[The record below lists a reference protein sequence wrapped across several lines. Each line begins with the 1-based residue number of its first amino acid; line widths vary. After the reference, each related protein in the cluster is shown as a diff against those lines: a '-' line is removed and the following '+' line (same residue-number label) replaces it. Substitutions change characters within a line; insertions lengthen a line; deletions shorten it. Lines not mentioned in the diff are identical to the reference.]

1 MKTPK
6 TAKVITGVFAG
17 LVAGSWLFISSCAQK
32 NDTSSDA
39 GGRASMPGAKA
50 PASFQGSIVF
60 QSNMDGDNEIY
71 LLSTAGLRKLT
82 DNDWQDEYP
91 LWSPDGKWI
100 SFSANPRGNYDIFIM
115 DAAGSGIRRITTSS
129 RDEIEQAWFP
139 DGRKMAYTEEVRRP
153 LGRRYS
159 LWSADLGSG
168 EVRRIAPDF
177 GGSAALPNFSPAGPL
192 MAFTGKRTMGWDIYV
207 YDLEKENYVH
217 LTEGGH
223 ACRPHFSPDG
233 RKIAY
238 VSHEA
243 DGKGDIWLMNPDGS
257 GKERLTARDET
268 YDYFP
273 AWSPDG
279 RNIVFASS
287 RDTMYADRGEWA
299 LYVVEIESRRVELL
313 FDSAGRDVF
322 PDWR

>member
-1 MKTPK
+1 
-6 TAKVITGVFAG
+6 
-17 LVAGSWLFISSCAQK
+17 
-32 NDTSSDA
+32 
-39 GGRASMPGAKA
+39 MPGAKA

-115 DAAGSGIRRITTSS
+115 AAAGSGIRRITTSS

-168 EVRRIAPDF
+168 
-177 GGSAALPNFSPAGPL
+177 
-192 MAFTGKRTMGWDIYV
+192 
-207 YDLEKENYVH
+207 
-217 LTEGGH
+217 
-223 ACRPHFSPDG
+223 
-233 RKIAY
+233 
-238 VSHEA
+238 
-243 DGKGDIWLMNPDGS
+243 
-257 GKERLTARDET
+257 
-268 YDYFP
+268 
-273 AWSPDG
+273 
-279 RNIVFASS
+279 
-287 RDTMYADRGEWA
+287 
-299 LYVVEIESRRVELL
+299 
-313 FDSAGRDVF
+313 
-322 PDWR
+322 

>member
-1 MKTPK
+1 MKARK
-6 TAKVITGVFAG
+6 TANVMAGAFAA
-17 LVAGSWLFISSCAQK
+17 LAAGSWLFISSCAK
-32 NDTSSDA
+32 NDVAPSNA
-39 GGRASMPGAKA
+39 GERDSIGGAKA
-50 PASFQGSIVF
+50 TASFQGSIIF
-60 QSNMDGDNEIY
+60 QSDMDGDNEIY

-100 SFSANPRGNYDIFIM
+100 SYSANPRGNYDIFIM
-115 DAAGSGIRRITTSS
+115 DAAGSGIRRITTSA

-139 DGRKMAYTEEVRRP
+139 GGRKMAYTEEVRRP

-159 LWSADLGSG
+159 LRSVDLGSG
-168 EVRRIAPDF
+168 AVGRMAPDF
-177 GGSAALPNFSPAGPL
+177 GGSAALPNFSPAGPI
-192 MAFTGKRTMGWDIYV
+192 MAFTGKKTMGWDIYA
-207 YDLEKENYVH
+207 YDLEKKTYAQ

-223 ACRPHFSPDG
+223 ACRPRFSPDG

-279 RNIVFASS
+279 RHIVFASS

-299 LYVVEIESRRVELL
+299 LYVVEVASRRVELL
-313 FDSAGRDVF
+313 FDGAGRDVF